1 MVKVVN
7 FDDNDNFEQIL
18 AMSVLQE
25 IFANVQ
31 YEEVSPLFDEMDSMF
46 LSLTDGYEQGF
57 TDEMSDEELTQTLE
71 RLLSVWNERIL
82 RQVDQWHGF
91 FETGRSIAIIINSSI
106 RNENTKSYGD
116 AKDGIEALMQW
127 VNYREDSYTFTYVA
141 YFSQR
146 MSQLRKLVELYQ
158 KEVSRQT
165 ITQRHLFETGL
176 RKAGVPAERYLSIV
190 FDQGHAQDFRRGDIQ
205 SLLKYVSTRHNGNV
219 PAKHINWIGSTT
231 RSDEIEER
239 LSQKLKYADLAYKRH
254 LTKGILTEVL
264 DRYKVHFGM
273 YKGVDIKGRFHL
285 QGDLNGFIG
294 SLKLKPHT
302 IIIGFSGTASVRNC
316 ITDIRQYF
324 GCLDPVYVQAL
335 GLVRAVWAG
344 KRHKKGFRNAP
355 IEVCGHSLGGGL
367 MQFAV
372 ASMNT
377 DGIMGFGYNSAG
389 LSKRNVERLPREL
402 KTSNIYHLY
411 LPYDVVFRL
420 PFAYQL
426 GESVRMRN
434 TVLNPKNAHKLGFMR
449 ANLRTHRHEV
459 AKLG

>member
-1 MVKVVN
+1 M
-7 FDDNDNFEQIL
+7 
-18 AMSVLQE
+18 
-25 IFANVQ
+25 
-31 YEEVSPLFDEMDSMF
+31 FDEMETMF
-46 LSLTDGYEQGF
+46 RSLTDGYEQGF

-71 RLLSVWNERIL
+71 RLLSVWNDRIL
-82 RQVDQWHGF
+82 RQTDQWNGF
-91 FETGRSIAIIINSSI
+91 FETGRNIANIINASI
-106 RNENTKSYGD
+106 RYEETETYNR
-116 AKDGIEALMQW
+116 ARVGIEPLMQW
-127 VNYREDSYTFTYVA
+127 VNYRDDSYTFTYVA

-146 MSQLRKLVELYQ
+146 MLQLRKLVELYQ
-158 KEVSRQT
+158 KVVSKQT

-176 RKAGVPAERYLSIV
+176 RKAGVPSGSYLSLV
-190 FDQGHAQDFRRGDIQ
+190 YNQQHAWDFRRGDIQ
-205 SLLKYVSTRHNGNV
+205 SLLMYVSSRHNGYV
-219 PAKHINWIGSTT
+219 PAKHINWVGSTT

-239 LSQKLKYADLAYKRH
+239 LSQKLKFADLAYKRH

-273 YKGVDIKGRFHL
+273 YKGVNINGRFHL

-294 SLKLKPHT
+294 SLKRKPHT
-302 IIIGFSGTASVRNC
+302 IIIGFSGTASARNW

-344 KRHKKGFRNAP
+344 KSHKKGFRKSP
-355 IEVCGHSLGGGL
+355 IVVCGHSLGGGL

-372 ASMNT
+372 ASMHKNDIT
-377 DGIMGFGYNSAG
+377 GFGYNSAG

-402 KTSNIYHLY
+402 KASNIYHLY

-426 GESVRMRN
+426 GESVRMQN
-434 TVLNPKNAHKLGFMR
+434 TVLNPFKAHKLGVMR
-449 ANLRTHRHEV
+449 AKLRTHRHEV

>member
-1 MVKVVN
+1 
-7 FDDNDNFEQIL
+7 
-18 AMSVLQE
+18 MSVLQE

-31 YEEVSPLFDEMDSMF
+31 YEEILSLFEEMESMF
-46 LSLTDGYEQGF
+46 LSLLDGYELGI
-57 TDEMSDEELTQTLE
+57 TDEMSDDELTQAIE
-71 RLLSVWNERIL
+71 RNLSMWNERIS
-82 RQVDQWHGF
+82 RQANQWNVF
-91 FETGRSIAIIINSSI
+91 FETGRNIAYLINASI
-106 RNENTKSYGD
+106 RNENTEAYHN
-116 AKDGIEALMQW
+116 ATEGIEPLLQW

-146 MSQLRKLVELYQ
+146 MSQLRKLIELYQ
-158 KEVSRQT
+158 KGASKKT

-190 FDQGHAQDFRRGDIQ
+190 FDQNQARDFRHGDIQ
-205 SLLKYVSTRHNGNV
+205 SLLMYVSSRHNGYFL
-219 PAKHINWIGSTT
+219 AKHINWIGSTT

-264 DRYKVHFGM
+264 DSYKVHFGM
-273 YKGVDIKGRFHL
+273 YKGVDINGRFQL

-294 SLKLKPHT
+294 SLRRKPST
-302 IIIGFSGTASVRNC
+302 IFIGFSGTVSARNW

-344 KRHKKGFRNAP
+344 KRHKKGFKQSP
-355 IEVCGHSLGGGL
+355 IVVCGHSLGGGL

-372 ASMNT
+372 ASMNM
-377 DGIMGFGYNSAG
+377 DGIIGFGYNSAG

-402 KTSNIYHLY
+402 KAPNIYHLY

-426 GESVRMRN
+426 GESVRMRKK
-434 TVLNPKNAHKLGFMR
+434 VLNPFKAHKLGVMR
-449 ANLRTHRHEV
+449 ANLRTHRYEV
-459 AKLG
+459 AKLV